1 MSKLK
6 EKLIVVSFQF
16 DKVFVK
22 DYLFIG
28 LFSGAQILLDNM
40 IYSAIVCKMV
50 NAVSEQG
57 NYWVA
62 NNIIWGLMLI
72 PIAALAEIIKKDCKD
87 KLNMMKMKSYVL
99 IIMATFLVWLCSIPL
114 LPMFLENVMG
124 IKNYKMVEHI
134 LIVLMPFYLA
144 YSYTV
149 LFDNILIGY
158 GKTHYCFV
166 ISLIVNLIYYPIV
179 YGLLSRNIFT
189 PNITFVCMMFGF
201 GMVTHLGCSIVC
213 FAVHKRHS

>member
-99 IIMATFLVWLCSIPL
+99 IIMATFLVWLWELKIIRWLSI
-114 LPMFLENVMG
+114 
-124 IKNYKMVEHI
+124 Y
-134 LIVLMPFYLA
+134 
-144 YSYTV
+144 
-149 LFDNILIGY
+149 
-158 GKTHYCFV
+158 
-166 ISLIVNLIYYPIV
+166 
-179 YGLLSRNIFT
+179 
-189 PNITFVCMMFGF
+189 
-201 GMVTHLGCSIVC
+201 
-213 FAVHKRHS
+213 